1 MIAMPSRATRVIW
14 TRIAFVVGSVLLLE
28 VLCRLHVIKPLT
40 MVPPSVMLTEMV
52 RLTLAGEISGDIAQT
67 TTEVGA
73 AFGFS
78 AVTGFMLG
86 ALVHALPR
94 VRRAIDP
101 LLASWYAV
109 PFFVF
114 YPLLVALFGLN
125 SLPLIA
131 IGVVFAVPAMML
143 STIAGLDRVPRVL
156 RKVARVHRLSAVQEV
171 WLITLPSAAPHL
183 FTGLKLSF
191 AYAFIGVIA
200 GEFILAGAGL
210 GHSIAYAYDSFDN
223 RTMYGLMFFVLAI
236 VTLMNTALHLW
247 EQRLLRRRG
256 RG

>member
-1 MIAMPSRATRVIW
+1 MTRQRKVASTRAAVVVGAILAIELVCRLGIVSPLTLIPPSEMVASLWDLVLAGRVQDDLVQ
-14 TRIAFVVGSVLLLE
+14 TFSTVAIAFVLSV
-28 VLCRLHVIKPLT
+28 
-40 MVPPSVMLTEMV
+40 
-52 RLTLAGEISGDIAQT
+52 
-67 TTEVGA
+67 
-73 AFGFS
+73 
-78 AVTGFMLG
+78 VTGFATG
-86 ALVHALPR
+86 AVVHALPR

-101 LLASWYAV
+101 LLASYYSI

-114 YPLLVALFGLN
+114 YPLLIAIFGLN
-125 SLPLIA
+125 ALPLIF
-131 IGVVFAVPAMML
+131 IGFAFATAAMV
-143 STIAGLDRVPRVL
+143 IATLNGLDRVPRVL
-156 RKVARVHRLSAVQEV
+156 VKTARVHRLGRAETV
-171 WLITLPSAAPHL
+171 WRVTLPAAAPYL
-183 FTGLKLSF
+183 FTGLKLAL